1 MFSILSHCLDYNLAR
16 LMQAFRPC
24 MFSAVLALL
33 AIPSHAA
40 QTLPNMVFIL
50 ADDLG
55 YGDVRCLNPKGKI
68 ATPHLDRVAREGMTF
83 TDGHSSSS
91 VCTPTR
97 YALMTGRYNWRS
109 RLKSGVLGGF
119 SPRLIEE
126 GRITVA
132 RMLKTCGYQTAC
144 IGKWHLGMD
153 FPLLHGGFANGY
165 PDSKHVDWTKPIENG
180 PLAVGFDEYFGI
192 SASLDM
198 PPWVYLE
205 NQKATVAPDVEAQ
218 LWKGRPGPALTG
230 WAMEEVLPEFTK
242 RAVAYITRA
251 AEAGKPFFLYLP
263 LNAPHTPIAPSKEW
277 KGKSGISEY
286 ADFVMETDWAVGQI
300 LDALERTGASRN
312 TAVFVSSDNGCSPA
326 ANFEQLAQ
334 HGHNPSAQFRGHKA
348 DIFDG
353 GHRVP
358 FLVRWPDQVPAGS
371 KYEHPV
377 CLVDFMATAAH
388 ISGAS
393 LPENAAED
401 SVSLLPVLTAKTREP
416 IHEAVIHHSANGS
429 FALRQGRW
437 KLEFCA
443 SSGGWSQPKP
453 GSKEAA
459 ALPDLQLYDMTAD
472 QGETHNVAE
481 EHPAVVEQLTGLLK
495 KIIANGRST
504 PGAPQP
510 NNSEVLLSDPSRSKK

>member
-1 MFSILSHCLDYNLAR
+1 MKPLHR
-16 LMQAFRPC
+16 LV
-24 MFSAVLALL
+24 FSAALALF
-33 AIPSHAA
+33 
-40 QTLPNMVFIL
+40 TLPARAAEPPPNIVFIL

-55 YGDVRCLNPKGKI
+55 YGDVQCLNPGGKI
-68 ATPHLDRVAREGMTF
+68 STPHLDRLARGGMTF
-83 TDGHSSSS
+83 KDGHSSSS

-119 SPRLIEE
+119 SPRLIED
-126 GRITVA
+126 GRLTVA
-132 RMLKTCGYQTAC
+132 QMLKNRGYQTAC

-153 FPLLHGGFANGY
+153 FPLRTGGLANGY
-165 PDSKHVDWTKPIENG
+165 PDAKDVDWTQPIQNG

-205 NQKATVAPDVEAQ
+205 NKKAVAPPDHEAE

-230 WAMEEVLPEFTK
+230 WSMEEVLPEFTK
-242 RAVAYITRA
+242 RAVDYITRA
-251 AEAGKPFFLYLP
+251 SKEGKPFFLYMP

-286 ADFVMETDWAVGQI
+286 ADFVMETDWAVGQV
-300 LDALERTGASRN
+300 LDALEKAGATGN
-312 TAVFVSSDNGCSPA
+312 TAVFFSSDNGCSPSA
-326 ANFEQLAQ
+326 DFEQLAQ
-334 HGHNPSAQFRGHKA
+334 HGHKPNAQFRGHKA

-358 FLVRWPDQVPAGS
+358 FLVRWPARVPAGS
-371 KYEHPV
+371 SYEHPV
-377 CLVDFMATAAH
+377 CLVDFMATAAQMA
-388 ISGAS
+388 GVS

-401 SVSLLPVLTAKTREP
+401 SAGLLPALTATTRDP
-416 IHEAVIHHSANGS
+416 IHEAVVHHSVNGS
-429 FALRQGRW
+429 FAVRQGRW
-437 KLEFCA
+437 KLEFCS

-459 ALPDLQLYDMTAD
+459 ALPALQLYDMTAD
-472 QGETHNVAE
+472 EGETRNVAQQ
-481 EHPAVVEQLTGLLK
+481 HPEIVEKLTELLQK
-495 KIIANGRST
+495 MIADGRST
-504 PGAPQP
+504 PGASQP
-510 NNSEVLLSDPSRSKK
+510 NTGEVRLVDPGVGNPSQKK